1 MASEVNFDLRIGL
14 GDSNLYVP
22 MLLYRSGSRAD
33 KMSSKYLPLPAA
45 SLGLC
50 QSLCETSGSLRSPL
64 VKMRGGKC
72 PLWLMYDMG
81 VGSLATHICMLT
93 IAIGHLLSPYLRMS
107 QKSCLPGRITFA
119 CFQLKKTGQKAICN
133 ILLSRFTQPQPR
145 KRSVPQ

>member
-64 VKMRGGKC
+64 VKRRSYSK
-72 PLWLMYDMG
+72 
-81 VGSLATHICMLT
+81 
-93 IAIGHLLSPYLRMS
+93 
-107 QKSCLPGRITFA
+107 
-119 CFQLKKTGQKAICN
+119 QKA
-133 ILLSRFTQPQPR
+133 R
-145 KRSVPQ
+145 KGGSHLRTSLIPHAISVGAIFGSDAFFELAVPYSHASEPVKVG